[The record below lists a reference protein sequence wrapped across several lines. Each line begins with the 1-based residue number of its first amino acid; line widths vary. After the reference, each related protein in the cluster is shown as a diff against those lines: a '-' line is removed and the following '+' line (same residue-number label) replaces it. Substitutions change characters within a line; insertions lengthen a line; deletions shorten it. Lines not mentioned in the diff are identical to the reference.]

1 LLIQFHANIRLFF
14 VAVMSSRGLLVAYR
28 GHFSDN
34 GCVSVASRVV

>member
-1 LLIQFHANIRLFF
+1 MEMQRAFLGAGKSFGWTAW
-14 VAVMSSRGLLVAYR
+14 GLLVASL